1 MSTPSTPLSALE
13 CELLEVIAQNRDD
26 QAAFTVLA
34 DYWLEAGETVRGQAL
49 QLELRDDITDVD
61 SQLMFNSGLWR
72 ERLIAAGFA
81 ERDLTLDRCL
91 LERPLVVDA
100 DSALDGHPD
109 LVRLSPRYYR
119 RGAEAGTGWDAVVH
133 VGQAVT
139 PRTTTRVALKIA
151 QHPDAMALLAREDM
165 LLRRFDHPNLPRTHG
180 FAILPAT
187 TAMRS
192 YASDHAREL
201 MPPNHALV
209 LDWRGKDLRSLV
221 SEARDHRVKLGVD
234 VGISIVLQLCDAI
247 AALHDAGMFHSEVR
261 PDHVLLGEAGV
272 VTLIDFG
279 FVHGDPPLPDWVH
292 YSPYR
297 TSPVRL
303 DAARLS
309 YISPEQGRGMDLD
322 RRTDVFSAGLVAY
335 LLIVGRS
342 ATAGAQSDFERV
354 QRIVQTDLVPPQ
366 GTPPALAA
374 VLRRAL
380 ARERE
385 NRYPSITEFRAALA
399 AAAGGIEVGPHVI
412 ARRLVELGV
421 PA

>member
-1 MSTPSTPLSALE
+1 MSTPLSARE

-26 QAAFTVLA
+26 EAAFVVLA
-34 DYWLEAGETVRGQAL
+34 DHWLEAGETERGQAL
-49 QLELRDDITDVD
+49 QLELRDDIYDVD
-61 SQLMFNSGLWR
+61 PQLMFNSRLWR
-72 ERLIAAGFA
+72 ERVVAAGFA

-91 LERPLVVDA
+91 LERSLVIDA

-119 RGAEAGTGWDAVVH
+119 RGAEVGSGWDAVVH
-133 VGQAVT
+133 TGEAVT
-139 PRTTTRVALKIA
+139 PRTNTRVAIKIA
-151 QHPDAMALLAREDM
+151 RHPDAMALLAREDM
-165 LLRRFDHPNLPRTHG
+165 LLRRFDHPNLPRTQG
-180 FAILPAT
+180 FAIVSYTTIPHHTTEHAHELLPPT
-187 TAMRS
+187 
-192 YASDHAREL
+192 
-201 MPPNHALV
+201 HALV
-209 LDWRGKDLRSLV
+209 LDWRGKDLRSLDAA
-221 SEARDHRVKLGVD
+221 ARDHRVELGLAF
-234 VGISIVLQLCDAI
+234 GISILLQLCDAI

-261 PDHVLLGEAGV
+261 PDHVLVGESGT

-297 TSPVRL
+297 TSPIRL
-303 DAARLS
+303 DASRLS
-309 YISPEQGRGMDLD
+309 YLSPEQGRGDNLD
-322 RRTDVFSAGLVAY
+322 RRTDIFSAGLVAY

-342 ATAGAQSDFERV
+342 ATAGAESDFERV

-380 ARERE
+380 ARDRVER
-385 NRYPSITEFRAALA
+385 YQSIAAFRAALA

-421 PA
+421 PG